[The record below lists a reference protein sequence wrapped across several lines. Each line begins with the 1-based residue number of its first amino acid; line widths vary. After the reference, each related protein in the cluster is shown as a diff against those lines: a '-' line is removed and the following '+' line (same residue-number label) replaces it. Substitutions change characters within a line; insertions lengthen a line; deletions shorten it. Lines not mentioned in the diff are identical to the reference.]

1 MHRMLPVNAKTTKIN
16 EKTVSVDQMLG
27 GENEETAVGVKP
39 GGGAFQSVCIYNIEE
54 LVKVNG
60 FPEHFIESSPL
71 PKGPVSYGV
80 HTVSLFWSYYYP
92 PKRKY
97 KTAPFACASPHLDT
111 SKL

>member
-60 FPEHFIESSPL
+60 FPEHFIESSPT
-71 PKGPVSYGV
+71 PQ
-80 HTVSLFWSYYYP
+80 
-92 PKRKY
+92 R
-97 KTAPFACASPHLDT
+97 T
-111 SKL
+111 SKLWCSYLYFGPIITHQSVNIRPRRSHVRHHT